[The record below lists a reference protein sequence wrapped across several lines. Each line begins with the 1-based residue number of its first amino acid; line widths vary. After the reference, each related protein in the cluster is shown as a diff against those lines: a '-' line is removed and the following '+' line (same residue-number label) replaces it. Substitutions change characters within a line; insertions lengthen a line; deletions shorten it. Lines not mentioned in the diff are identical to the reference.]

1 MPMDQGNFQKMFGL
15 VSLRGFNHD
24 FSGTPMK
31 IVLIEDQAMFRDLLK
46 KICRE
51 HFHLSVVGEA
61 EDAATGLALCR
72 KHKPDMVLL
81 DLNLPDKDGV
91 TMADELI
98 AMDPEVR
105 ILALS
110 TECDDYTLYRVL
122 NSGMHGYVD
131 KNRQSVE
138 VLKQAIDEV
147 IKGRVFFTEVVQQV
161 RQKLR
166 TEPKSFPKVLTE
178 REQQLLALLGGGL
191 TNEEVAQRAPP
202 QPVHGAAPP
211 AQHHE
216 QARPA
221 PHPRPH
227 PLRGE
232 QGLREAQLV
241 SRAERRLSLRR
252 ATSASN
258 DVSVERGVSM
268 SPLRAASWMEV
279 ATAATGA
286 AEMSAVCERMR
297 CACRR
302 VFSTA
307 AGAHGLGEQGDVL
320 VERGDELLGE
330 LAHPVGLLVGHVA
343 EDRQVEGLAGRLLG
357 GADLDRG
364 AGAQRAAEVLD
375 GGLDFLGAERLGGE
389 TVHARLEAVAPF
401 LRRGVGGRG
410 DRRACGARAAPT
422 GGSGG

>member
-1 MPMDQGNFQKMFGL
+1 M
-15 VSLRGFNHD
+15 
-24 FSGTPMK
+24 
-31 IVLIEDQAMFRDLLK
+31 
-46 KICRE
+46 
-51 HFHLSVVGEA
+51 
-61 EDAATGLALCR
+61 
-72 KHKPDMVLL
+72 
-81 DLNLPDKDGV
+81 
-91 TMADELI
+91 
-98 AMDPEVR
+98 AMDPEMR

-110 TECDDYTLYRVL
+110 SECDDYTLYRVL

-166 TEPKSFPKVLTE
+166 MEPKAFPKVLTE

-191 TNEEVAQRAPP
+191 TNDEVARELQP

-227 PLRGE
+227 PVRGE
-232 QGLREAQLV
+232 QGLLEAQLV
-241 SRAERRLSLRR
+241 SRADRRLSLRR

-258 DVSVERGVSM
+258 DPSVARGVSM
-268 SPLRAASWMEV
+268 SPLRAASWMVV
-279 ATAATGA
+279 ATAATWA

-302 VFSTA
+302 VVSTLPA
-307 AGAHGLGEQGDVL
+307 RHGLGEQGDVL
-320 VERGDELLGE
+320 VERGDELLGK
-330 LAHPVGLLVGHVA
+330 LAHPLGLLVGHVP
-343 EDRQVEGLAGRLLG
+343 EDGEIEGLA
-357 GADLDRG
+357 RG
-364 AGAQRAAEVLD
+364 PPRRTRIWIEEPARSGPLRFWMVALIFSGLSGLAAKPSIP
-375 GGLDFLGAERLGGE
+375 ASRQS
-389 TVHARLEAVAPF
+389 
-401 LRRGVGGRG
+401 RRFSGVE
-410 DRRACGARAAPT
+410 
-422 GGSGG
+422 

>member
-1 MPMDQGNFQKMFGL
+1 MQSETAALLTVIALCRNRDTVQQPAAPSERIFCPGRIVHSDEQGNFQKMFKL

-24 FSGTPMK
+24 FIVTRMK

-61 EDAATGLALCR
+61 EDAATGLELCR

-91 TMADELI
+91 TLADELI

-166 TEPKSFPKVLTE
+166 LEPKSFPKVLTE

-191 TNEEVAQRAPP
+191 TNDEVAKELHLSRYTVQLHR
-202 QPVHGAAPP
+202 
-211 AQHHE
+211 
-216 QARPA
+216 RNIMSK
-221 PHPRPH
+221 
-227 PLRGE
+227 L
-232 QGLREAQLV
+232 GLHRTPDLIRYAVNKGFSKLNSFRERNA
-241 SRAERRLSLRR
+241 
-252 ATSASN
+252 
-258 DVSVERGVSM
+258 D
-268 SPLRAASWMEV
+268 SP
-279 ATAATGA
+279 
-286 AEMSAVCERMR
+286 
-297 CACRR
+297 
-302 VFSTA
+302 
-307 AGAHGLGEQGDVL
+307 
-320 VERGDELLGE
+320 
-330 LAHPVGLLVGHVA
+330 
-343 EDRQVEGLAGRLLG
+343 
-357 GADLDRG
+357 
-364 AGAQRAAEVLD
+364 
-375 GGLDFLGAERLGGE
+375 
-389 TVHARLEAVAPF
+389 
-401 LRRGVGGRG
+401 
-410 DRRACGARAAPT
+410 
-422 GGSGG
+422 